1 MGDLFFGVILAISL
15 GIGLTA
21 VLLAHRLQRRH
32 RLNHL
37 TSYLYFQVFINVFG
51 VYGIVGQVIARKILS
66 QRGASFQTIET
77 IGHFFT
83 FLGLPFLILAWYM
96 FLRLSREMVD
106 KNLSREITLAYFSVL
121 GAAFLAYGV
130 VIVRANV
137 STWSD
142 SQFVDFSSGFAFLY
156 AILVAVALV
165 SGVSELFRRAPAI
178 EDKKR
183 RKAVRLFGLICF
195 LAYSAALVLSP
206 YAYKTGSQAA
216 AYVLSFFSAS
226 LIPLLHWKAYLLKSC
241 PAASLLKTPAGVMPR
256 FVEEYKISK
265 REEEVIREL
274 CAGKTN
280 KEIAETLFI
289 SLQTVKDHIYRIYL
303 KTNVSNRVQLVN
315 LILSQK
321 SRDGGSSPGGR
332 TIIT

>member
-1 MGDLFFGVILAISL
+1 MGDLFFGVVLAISL

-21 VLLAHRLQRRH
+21 VLLAHRLQKRY

-51 VYGIVGQVIARKILS
+51 VYGIVGQVIARKILT
-66 QRGASFQTIET
+66 QRGAAFETVET

-106 KNLSREITLAYFSVL
+106 KDLSRQATLSYFSVL
-121 GAAFLAYGV
+121 GAAFLAYGL
-130 VIVRANV
+130 VIVWANV
-137 STWSD
+137 STWSRN
-142 SQFVDFSSGFAFLY
+142 QFIGFSSLFTYLY

-165 SGVSELFRRAPAI
+165 SGLSELFRRTPVI
-178 EDKKR
+178 EDNKR
-183 RKAVRLFGLICF
+183 RNAVRLFGLACF
-195 LAYSAALVLSP
+195 LAYSAALVVSP
-206 YAYKTGSQAA
+206 YADRSGLPAA
-216 AYVLSFFSAS
+216 LYVLSFFSAN
-226 LIPLLHWKAYLLKSC
+226 LLPLLHWRAYLRKS
-241 PAASLLKTPAGVMPR
+241 SPAGPVLGAPAGAMTR
-256 FVEEYKISK
+256 FVEEYRISK

-274 CAGKTN
+274 CSGKTN

-303 KTNVSNRVQLVN
+303 KTNVNNRVQLIN
-315 LILSQK
+315 LIQSHG
-321 SRDGGSSPGGR
+321 SWDGGSTRGSR
-332 TIIT
+332 V